1 MTAGDRRTP
10 GQTGCDGGARKPGA
24 PAFLGVLL
32 ALSLAASSL
41 HGQNDPRLVDAVR
54 TAQEGASDSARAIV
68 RRLLAATPP
77 GDSLYPEI
85 LYAQA
90 MVAGEAGEMRRHLQR
105 IVVEYNGS
113 SWADDAL
120 LRLVQ
125 MDYATRN
132 LDAAAR
138 NLERLRLDYPQT
150 PLVPQAAYWAGR
162 TYFDLNTPGPGCRW
176 LADGMAQAQDI
187 ETRNQLNFL
196 YQRCGADGQGGGGA
210 DSSGRV
216 RDSAQAPA
224 GPVAPVDTARPAD
237 STARRAT
244 DSVPGRPA
252 APRAHFRVQ
261 VAAVATPGA
270 ADDAAGKVEKLGYP
284 AVIVRE
290 RGLYKVRAGAFGSRE
305 AAQAAV
311 GKLKAALG
319 GSPFVVAEP

>member
-1 MTAGDRRTP
+1 MNRRAE
-10 GQTGCDGGARKPGA
+10 GRWHGARRRAGA
-24 PAFLGVLL
+24 LL
-32 ALSLAASSL
+32 AVVGGLTFLVPGRPAQA
-41 HGQNDPRLVDAVR
+41 QTDPRLVEAVR
-54 TAQEGASDSARAIV
+54 TAQEGASDSARGIV
-68 RRLLAATPP
+68 RRLLEATPP

-85 LYAQA
+85 LYTQA

-150 PLVPQAAYWAGR
+150 PLVAQAAYWAGR
-162 TYFDLNTPGPGCRW
+162 TYFDLKTPAPGCRW
-176 LADGMAQAQDI
+176 LAEGLAQAQDI
-187 ETRNQLNFL
+187 ETRNQLDFL
-196 YQRCGADGQGGGGA
+196 HQRCGTEQPGAAA

-216 RDSAQAPA
+216 RDSARTAVAP
-224 GPVAPVDTARPAD
+224 PAPVDTARPAD
-237 STARRAT
+237 SAARRPPA
-244 DSVPGRPA
+244 DSGPARSA
-252 APRAHFRVQ
+252 APQARYRIQ

-290 RGLYKVRAGAFGSRE
+290 RGLYKVRAGAFGSRAE
-305 AAQAAV
+305 AQAAV
-311 GKLKAALG
+311 GRLKASMG

>member
-1 MTAGDRRTP
+1 MRRP
-10 GQTGCDGGARKPGA
+10 GSRGAA
-24 PAFLGVLL
+24 LPAFWGGL
-32 ALSLAASSL
+32 AIAVFTTAAHS
-41 HGQNDPRLVDAVR
+41 QTDPRLVDAVR
-54 TAQEGASDSARAIV
+54 TAQEGASDSARVTVA
-68 RRLLAATPP
+68 RLLAATPP

-85 LYAQA
+85 LYTQA

-162 TYFDLNTPGPGCRW
+162 TYFDLKTPEPGCRW
-176 LADGMAQAQDI
+176 LADGIAQAQDL
-187 ETRNQLNFL
+187 ETRNQLDFL
-196 YQRCGADGQGGGGA
+196 YQRCGAAGQGAGGA
-210 DSSGRV
+210 DSGRRV
-216 RDSAQAPA
+216 QDSTPAPA
-224 GPVAPVDTARPAD
+224 VPPAPVDTARPAD
-237 STARRAT
+237 STAGRPAR
-244 DSVPGRPA
+244 DSVPR
-252 APRAHFRVQ
+252 PRAATRARYRIQ

-270 ADDAAGKVEKLGYP
+270 ADEAAERVEQLGYP

-290 RGLYKVRAGAFGSRE
+290 RGLYKVRAGAFASRDE
-305 AAQAAV
+305 AQAAV
-311 GKLKAALG
+311 AKLKGPLG
-319 GSPFVVAEP
+319 GSPFIVAEP

>member
-1 MTAGDRRTP
+1 MTRWSCLSR
-10 GQTGCDGGARKPGA
+10 C
-24 PAFLGVLL
+24 PAALLPVLL
-32 ALSLAASSL
+32 GCLVMPAAP
-41 HGQNDPRLVDAVR
+41 HRADAQTDPRLVEAVR
-54 TAQEGASDSARAIV
+54 TAQEGASDSARALV
-68 RRLLAATPP
+68 RRLLEATPP

-85 LYAQA
+85 LYTQA

-132 LDAAAR
+132 LDGAAR

-162 TYFDLNTPGPGCRW
+162 TYFDLKTPAPGCRW

-187 ETRNQLNFL
+187 ETRNQLGFL
-196 YQRCGADGQGGGGA
+196 YQRCGPEAQAGAAA
-210 DSSGRV
+210 DSGR
-216 RDSAQAPA
+216 RMQDSTPA
-224 GPVAPVDTARPAD
+224 VAPPAPPDTARRPDTTAPA
-237 STARRAT
+237 AA
-244 DSVPGRPA
+244 DSVPSRPA
-252 APRAHFRVQ
+252 APRARYRIQ

-270 ADDAAGKVEKLGYP
+270 ADDAAEKVETLGHP

-290 RGLYKVRAGAFGSRE
+290 RGLYKVRAGAFATRAE
-305 AAQAAV
+305 AQAAI
-311 GKLKAALG
+311 GRLKAAIG
-319 GSPFVVAEP
+319 GSPFVIAEP